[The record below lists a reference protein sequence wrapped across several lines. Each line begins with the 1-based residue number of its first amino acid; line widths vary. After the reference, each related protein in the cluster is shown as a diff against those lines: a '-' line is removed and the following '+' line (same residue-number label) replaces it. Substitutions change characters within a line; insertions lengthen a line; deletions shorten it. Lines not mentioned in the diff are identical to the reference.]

1 MEPLIRAASLLF
13 GGIMI
18 AVSGSMLVNI
28 AEKIMKQF
36 KLSELSVGFLL
47 LSVSTSSPELSVAII
62 SALEN
67 KASISIG
74 DILGSNVTNITLI
87 VGLALIVAGEVIL
100 NEQNIIELA
109 DVLFFCYNDT
119 FLYFYRWLGNA
130 VYRYFSIDSLPA
142 LHKNRF
148 K

>member
-119 FLYFYRWLGNA
+119 FLYFYRWLDNA
-130 VYRYFSIDSLPA
+130 VYRYSSIDSLPA